1 MPNYSSGMGLI
12 KICGLSEESTL
23 QVAID
28 AGANFI
34 GLVHFP
40 KSPRHLSLARAAEL
54 KRLIA
59 APVQSVM
66 VLVDA
71 DDDLLRDV
79 IATVSPDYIQLHGH
93 ETPSR
98 VAEIRKQFP
107 AQKFIKAIAV
117 RSGDDIAAAHAFEP
131 FVDMLLFDAKPAE
144 NATLPG
150 GNGLSF
156 DWALLKGRQFTVP
169 WLLSGGLT
177 PDNVADAIHQTQP
190 YGVDVSSG
198 VERAA
203 GVKDVVL
210 ITTFISAA
218 KNQT

>member
-1 MPNYSSGMGLI
+1 MPCLI
-12 KICGLSEESTL
+12 KICGLSEEGTL
-23 QVAID
+23 QVAIN

-40 KSPRHLSLARAAEL
+40 KSPRHVSLARAAEL
-54 KRLIA
+54 KRLIT

-71 DDDLLRDV
+71 DDSLLRDV

-93 ETPSR
+93 EEPAR
-98 VAEIRKQFP
+98 VADIRTQFP
-107 AQKFIKAIAV
+107 VQKFIKAIAV
-117 RSGDDIAAAHAFEP
+117 RSGDDIATAHAFEP
-131 FVDMLLFDAKPAE
+131 FVDMLLFDAKPPE
-144 NATLPG
+144 NAALPG

-177 PDNVADAIHQTQP
+177 PENVADAIHQTQP

-203 GVKDVVL
+203 GVKDAAL
-210 ITTFISAA
+210 IQAFISSSRA
-218 KNQT
+218 